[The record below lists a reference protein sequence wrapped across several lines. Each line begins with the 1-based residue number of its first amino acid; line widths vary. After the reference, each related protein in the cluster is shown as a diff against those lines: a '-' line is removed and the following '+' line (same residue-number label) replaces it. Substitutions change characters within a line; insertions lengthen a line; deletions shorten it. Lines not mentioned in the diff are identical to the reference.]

1 MQRNGISRKEK
12 DYLRIWRKSF
22 IIAFVKKIVLRGRVT
37 FFHRPVKGRRG
48 EFPTGGD
55 SPRPA
60 SAAELVQFQYRQYSL
75 DERRSTVI
83 SHVDLFAPRV
93 SMHPGLFMYRNMRR
107 IIRKPKTASARQGS
121 GRADAEPEKEN
132 QNMSDLFETAK
143 ENLQFLGVCLLI
155 VIAIYAV
162 AVVTERC
169 IGKKAYGNGKVSAAR
184 RVAIVGMFSAISAVL
199 MLFELPLW
207 FAPGFYELDF
217 SEIPVMIC
225 AFSMGPVAGV
235 TAELCKVLL
244 KLVIKGT
251 STAFV
256 GDFANFV
263 VGCTLVLPAS
273 ILYYAKKSRKMAIA
287 GLALGTVIMTIFG
300 SSFNALYL
308 IPKFSQLFG
317 MPMEAIIGMG
327 TAVNS
332 HINSVWT
339 LVLFAVVPF
348 NILKGTIV
356 SVVTVL
362 LYKHISPLLKGNSR

>member
-1 MQRNGISRKEK
+1 
-12 DYLRIWRKSF
+12 
-22 IIAFVKKIVLRGRVT
+22 
-37 FFHRPVKGRRG
+37 
-48 EFPTGGD
+48 
-55 SPRPA
+55 
-60 SAAELVQFQYRQYSL
+60 
-75 DERRSTVI
+75 
-83 SHVDLFAPRV
+83 
-93 SMHPGLFMYRNMRR
+93 
-107 IIRKPKTASARQGS
+107 
-121 GRADAEPEKEN
+121 
-132 QNMSDLFETAK
+132 MSNLLETAK

-155 VIAIYAV
+155 VIAIFAV
-162 AVVTERC
+162 AAAAERW
-169 IGKKAYGNGKVSAAR
+169 IGKAQANKVSAAR

-207 FAPGFYELDF
+207 FAPSFYELDF

-273 ILYYAKKSRKMAIA
+273 ILYYFKKSKKMAVI
-287 GLALGTVIMTIFG
+287 GLVVGTVVMTIFG
-300 SSFNALYL
+300 SAFNALYL

-317 MPMEAIIGMG
+317 APMEAIIGMG
-327 TAVNS
+327 AAVNS
-332 HINSVWT
+332 HIQSVWT

-362 LYKHISPLLKGNSR
+362 LYKHISPLLKGGR